1 MKSTL
6 PRPLVDKLAGVAL
19 LGIACAVLAV
29 ESPSGLAAQLFFGSL
44 VAGAAVNAAFVLFTP
59 IATTKEQVLSLYSE
73 AQPVII
79 GLLPKRVELKK
90 VQKIIIDKKSI
101 YPRAIL
107 CLAHGERIYHG
118 FPARS
123 EKRLREFLSFIGEG
137 IPREETK

>member
-29 ESPSGLAAQLFFGSL
+29 ESQSGLAAQLLFGAF
-44 VAGAAVNAAFVLFTP
+44 VAGAAVNSAFVLFTP
-59 IATTKEQVLSLYSE
+59 IATKKEQVLSLYSE

-123 EKRLREFLSFIGEG
+123 ENRLRKFLGFIGEG
-137 IPREETK
+137 IPREEAK

>member
-6 PRPLVDKLAGVAL
+6 PRPLVDKLAGAAL
-19 LGIACAVLAV
+19 LGIACAVLV
-29 ESPSGLAAQLFFGSL
+29 LDSPSGLFAQLLFGAFI
-44 VAGAAVNAAFVLFTP
+44 AGAAVNAAFVLFTP
-59 IATTKEQVLSLYSE
+59 IATTKEQVLNLYSE

-79 GLLPKRVELKK
+79 GLRPKRVELKK

-123 EKRLREFLSFIGEG
+123 EKRLRQFLNFIGED
-137 IPREETK
+137 IPREEAK